1 MDEAQ
6 ENSVIHDNG
15 GSRSGKD
22 RRLNLGLYQGENQR
36 SGSDRRCGV
45 DRRSGQIRRKTP
57 DRRSSMY
64 WNGNWVER
72 RDAFRG
78 KQSQSS

>member
-6 ENSVIHDNG
+6 ENSVLHDNG

-22 RRLNLGLYQGENQR
+22 RRHNLEPYQGEDQR
-36 SGSDRRCGV
+36 SGSDRRSGV
-45 DRRSGQIRRKTP
+45 DRRSGQIRCKTP
-57 DRRSSMY
+57 DRRSGMY

-72 RDAFRG
+72 RDALRG